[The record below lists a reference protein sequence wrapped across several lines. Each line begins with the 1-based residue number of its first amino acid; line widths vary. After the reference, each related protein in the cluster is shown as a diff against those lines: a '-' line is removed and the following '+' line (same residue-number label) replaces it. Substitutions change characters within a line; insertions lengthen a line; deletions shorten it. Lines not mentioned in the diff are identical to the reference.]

1 MFNLKNNIPNI
12 FTTLNLVSGFLGIT
26 FFLSD
31 FTSLIPYCIYLSLIF
46 DYLDGLTARKLNL
59 ISNFGKQ
66 LDSLA
71 DLVSFGVLPS
81 LVIFDWLSNNS
92 TYNMLEYISVLI
104 LVASAFRLA
113 KFNISQSGSND
124 FIGLP
129 TPVNALFFVSIFY
142 SSKYATFLND
152 KILVGL
158 VIIFS
163 LLMISNI
170 RFISMKFIDYSL
182 AKNTNKYIIIL
193 VSLLC
198 FLLLGID
205 GFPFIILFYISY
217 SFFNVLFHRN
227 NSK

>member
-1 MFNLKNNIPNI
+1 MKNNIPNI

-81 LVIFDWLSNNS
+81 LVIFDWLSNHS

-113 KFNISQSGSND
+113 KFNISQSSSND

-182 AKNTNKYIIIL
+182 AENINKYIIIL

-198 FLLLGID
+198 FLLLGTD

-217 SFFNVLFHRN
+217 SFIHGLFHRN

>member
-1 MFNLKNNIPNI
+1 MKNNIPNI

-31 FTSLIPYCIYLSLIF
+31 LTSLIPYCIYLSLIF

-113 KFNISQSGSND
+113 KFNISQSSSND

-129 TPVNALFFVSIFY
+129 TPANALFFISIFY

-182 AKNTNKYIIIL
+182 AENINKYIIIL

-205 GFPFIILFYISY
+205 GFPLFIFI
-217 SFFNVLFHRN
+217 FFQFLI
-227 NSK
+227 

>member
-1 MFNLKNNIPNI
+1 MKNNIPNI

-31 FTSLIPYCIYLSLIF
+31 LTSLIPYCIYLSLIF

-59 ISNFGKQ
+59 ISDFGKQ
-66 LDSLA
+66 LDSFA

-129 TPVNALFFVSIFY
+129 TPANALFFVSIFY

-152 KILVGL
+152 KILVVL

-217 SFFNVLFHRN
+217 SFFNGLFHRN

>member
-1 MFNLKNNIPNI
+1 MKNNIPNI

-31 FTSLIPYCIYLSLIF
+31 FTSLIPYCIYLSLTF

-81 LVIFDWLSNNS
+81 LVIFDWLSNHS

-113 KFNISQSGSND
+113 KFNILQSSSND

-182 AKNTNKYIIIL
+182 AENINKYIIIL

-198 FLLLGID
+198 FLLLGTD

-217 SFFNVLFHRN
+217 SFINGLFHRN

>member
-1 MFNLKNNIPNI
+1 MKNNIPNI

-31 FTSLIPYCIYLSLIF
+31 FTSLIPYCIYLSLTF

-81 LVIFDWLSNNS
+81 LVIFDWLSNHS
-92 TYNMLEYISVLI
+92 TYHMLEYISVLI

-113 KFNISQSGSND
+113 KFNISQSSSND
-124 FIGLP
+124 
-129 TPVNALFFVSIFY
+129 FVSIFY
-142 SSKYATFLND
+142 SSKYATFFLND
-152 KILVGL
+152 KILFGL

-182 AKNTNKYIIIL
+182 AENINKYIIIL

-217 SFFNVLFHRN
+217 SFIHGLFHRN

>member
-1 MFNLKNNIPNI
+1 MKNNIPNI

-113 KFNISQSGSND
+113 KFNISQSSSND

-129 TPVNALFFVSIFY
+129 TPANALFFVSIFY

-182 AKNTNKYIIIL
+182 AENINKYIIIL

-198 FLLLGID
+198 FLLLGTD
-205 GFPFIILFYISY
+205 GFPFIILFYILY
-217 SFFNVLFHRN
+217 SFINGLFHRN

>member
-1 MFNLKNNIPNI
+1 
-12 FTTLNLVSGFLGIT
+12 
-26 FFLSD
+26 
-31 FTSLIPYCIYLSLIF
+31 LSLIF

-81 LVIFDWLSNNS
+81 LVIFDWLSNHS
-92 TYNMLEYISVLI
+92 TYHMLEYISVLI

-113 KFNISQSGSND
+113 KFNISQSTSND

-129 TPVNALFFVSIFY
+129 TPANALFFVSIFY
-142 SSKYATFLND
+142 SSKYVTFLND

-158 VIIFS
+158 VVIFS

-182 AKNTNKYIIIL
+182 AENINKYIIIL

-205 GFPFIILFYISY
+205 SFPFIILFYISY
-217 SFFNVLFHRN
+217 SFFNSLFHRN

>member
-1 MFNLKNNIPNI
+1 MKNNIPNI

-31 FTSLIPYCIYLSLIF
+31 LTSLIPYCIYLSLIF

-113 KFNISQSGSND
+113 KFNISQSSSNN

-142 SSKYATFLND
+142 SSKNETFLND

-182 AKNTNKYIIIL
+182 AENINKYIIIL

-217 SFFNVLFHRN
+217 SFINGLFHRN

>member
-1 MFNLKNNIPNI
+1 MKNNIPNI

-113 KFNISQSGSND
+113 KFNISQSSSND

-129 TPVNALFFVSIFY
+129 TPANAIFFVSIFY

-182 AKNTNKYIIIL
+182 VENINKYIIIL

-205 GFPFIILFYISY
+205 SFPFIILFYISY
-217 SFFNVLFHRN
+217 SFINGLFHRN

>member
-1 MFNLKNNIPNI
+1 M
-12 FTTLNLVSGFLGIT
+12 
-26 FFLSD
+26 
-31 FTSLIPYCIYLSLIF
+31 SLTF
-46 DYLDGLTARKLNL
+46 DYLDGLTARKFNL

-81 LVIFDWLSNNS
+81 LVIFDWLSNHS

-113 KFNISQSGSND
+113 KFNISQSSSND

-129 TPVNALFFVSIFY
+129 TPANALFFVSIFY
-142 SSKYATFLND
+142 SSKYATFFLND

-158 VIIFS
+158 IIIFS

-182 AKNTNKYIIIL
+182 AENINKYIIIL

-217 SFFNVLFHRN
+217 SFINGLFHRN

>member
-1 MFNLKNNIPNI
+1 LKNNIPNI

-31 FTSLIPYCIYLSLIF
+31 FTNLIPYCIYLSLIF
-46 DYLDGLTARKLNL
+46 DYLDGLIARKLNL

-81 LVIFDWLSNNS
+81 LVIFDWLSLNS

-113 KFNISQSGSND
+113 KFNISQSSSND

-129 TPVNALFFVSIFY
+129 TPVNAIFFVSIFY
-142 SSKYATFLND
+142 STNYVTFLND

-182 AKNTNKYIIIL
+182 VKNINKYIIIL

-198 FLLLGID
+198 FLLLGVD
-205 GFPFIILFYISY
+205 SFPFIILFYISY
-217 SFFNVLFHRN
+217 SFMNGLFHRN

>member
-1 MFNLKNNIPNI
+1 MKNNIPNI

-113 KFNISQSGSND
+113 KFNISQSSSND

-129 TPVNALFFVSIFY
+129 TPANALFFVSIFY

-182 AKNTNKYIIIL
+182 AENINKYIIIL

-205 GFPFIILFYISY
+205 GFPLFIFI
-217 SFFNVLFHRN
+217 FFQFLI
-227 NSK
+227 

>member
-1 MFNLKNNIPNI
+1 MKNNIPNI

-31 FTSLIPYCIYLSLIF
+31 FTSLIPYCIYLSLTF

-81 LVIFDWLSNNS
+81 LVIFDWLSNHS

-113 KFNISQSGSND
+113 KFNISQSSSND

-182 AKNTNKYIIIL
+182 AENINKYIIIL

-198 FLLLGID
+198 FLLLGTD

-217 SFFNVLFHRN
+217 SFIHGLFHRN

>member
-1 MFNLKNNIPNI
+1 MKNNIPNI

-31 FTSLIPYCIYLSLIF
+31 FTNLIPYCIYLSLIF
-46 DYLDGLTARKLNL
+46 DYLDGLIARKLNL

-81 LVIFDWLSNNS
+81 LVIFDWLSLNS

-113 KFNISQSGSND
+113 KFNISQSSSNN

-182 AKNTNKYIIIL
+182 VENINKYIIIL

-205 GFPFIILFYISY
+205 SFPFIILFYISY
-217 SFFNVLFHRN
+217 SFINGLFHRN

>member
-1 MFNLKNNIPNI
+1 LKNNIPNI

>member
-1 MFNLKNNIPNI
+1 MKNNIPNI

-113 KFNISQSGSND
+113 KFNISQSSSND

-129 TPVNALFFVSIFY
+129 TPANALFFVSIFY

-152 KILVGL
+152 KILVVL

-182 AKNTNKYIIIL
+182 AENINKYIIIL

-217 SFFNVLFHRN
+217 SFINGLFHRN

>member
-1 MFNLKNNIPNI
+1 MKNNIPNI

-31 FTSLIPYCIYLSLIF
+31 FTNLIPYCIYLSLIF

-113 KFNISQSGSND
+113 KFNISKSSSND

-129 TPVNALFFVSIFY
+129 TPANALFFVSIFY

-182 AKNTNKYIIIL
+182 AENINKYIIIL

-198 FLLLGID
+198 FLLLGTD

-217 SFFNVLFHRN
+217 SFINGLFHRN

>member
-1 MFNLKNNIPNI
+1 MKNNIPNI

-46 DYLDGLTARKLNL
+46 DYLDGLIARKLNL

-81 LVIFDWLSNNS
+81 LVIFDWLSLNS

-113 KFNISQSGSND
+113 KFNISQSSSND

-129 TPVNALFFVSIFY
+129 TPANALFFVSIFY

-182 AKNTNKYIIIL
+182 VKNINKYIIIL

-198 FLLLGID
+198 FLLLGVD
-205 GFPFIILFYISY
+205 SFPFIILFYISY
-217 SFFNVLFHRN
+217 SFMNGLFHRN

>member
-1 MFNLKNNIPNI
+1 MKNNIPNI

-46 DYLDGLTARKLNL
+46 DYLDGLIARKLNL

-113 KFNISQSGSND
+113 KFNISQSSSND

-129 TPVNALFFVSIFY
+129 TPVNAIFFVSIFY
-142 SSKYATFLND
+142 STNYVTFLND

-182 AKNTNKYIIIL
+182 VKNINKYIIIL

-198 FLLLGID
+198 FLLLGVD
-205 GFPFIILFYISY
+205 SFPFIILFYISY
-217 SFFNVLFHRN
+217 SFMNGLFHRN

>member
-1 MFNLKNNIPNI
+1 MKNNIPNI
-12 FTTLNLVSGFLGIT
+12 FTTLNLISGFLGIT

-81 LVIFDWLSNNS
+81 LVIFDWLSNHS

-113 KFNISQSGSND
+113 KFNISKSSSND

-129 TPVNALFFVSIFY
+129 TPANAIFFVSISY
-142 SSKYATFLND
+142 SSNFVIFLND

-182 AKNTNKYIIIL
+182 VENINKYIIIL

-205 GFPFIILFYISY
+205 SFPFIILFYISY
-217 SFFNVLFHRN
+217 SFINGLFHRN

>member
-1 MFNLKNNIPNI
+1 MKNNIPNI

-31 FTSLIPYCIYLSLIF
+31 FTNLIPYCIYLSLIF
-46 DYLDGLTARKLNL
+46 DYLDGLIARKLNL

-113 KFNISQSGSND
+113 KFNISQSSSND

-129 TPVNALFFVSIFY
+129 TPANALFFVSIFY

-182 AKNTNKYIIIL
+182 AENINKYIIIL

-217 SFFNVLFHRN
+217 SFINGLFHRN

>member
-1 MFNLKNNIPNI
+1 MKNNIPNI

-31 FTSLIPYCIYLSLIF
+31 FTNLIPYCIYLSLIF
-46 DYLDGLTARKLNL
+46 DYLDGLIARKLNL

-81 LVIFDWLSNNS
+81 LVIFDWLSLNS

-113 KFNISQSGSND
+113 KFNISQSSSND

-129 TPVNALFFVSIFY
+129 TPVNAIFFVSIFY
-142 SSKYATFLND
+142 SSNFVIFLND

-182 AKNTNKYIIIL
+182 VENINKYIIIL

-205 GFPFIILFYISY
+205 SFPFIILFYISY
-217 SFFNVLFHRN
+217 SFINGLFHRN

>member
-1 MFNLKNNIPNI
+1 MKNNIPNI

>member
-1 MFNLKNNIPNI
+1 MKNNIPNI

-113 KFNISQSGSND
+113 KFNISQSSSND

-182 AKNTNKYIIIL
+182 AENINKYIIIL

-217 SFFNVLFHRN
+217 SFFNGLFHRN

>member
-1 MFNLKNNIPNI
+1 LKNNIPNI

-31 FTSLIPYCIYLSLIF
+31 FTNLIPYCIYLSLIF
-46 DYLDGLTARKLNL
+46 DYLDGLIARKLNL

-81 LVIFDWLSNNS
+81 LVIFDWLSNHS
-92 TYNMLEYISVLI
+92 SYNMLEYISVLI

-113 KFNISQSGSND
+113 KFNILQSSSND

-129 TPVNALFFVSIFY
+129 TPANALFFISIFY
-142 SSKYATFLND
+142 SSKYSIFLND
-152 KILVGL
+152 KVLVGL

-182 AKNTNKYIIIL
+182 VENINKYIIIL

-198 FLLLGID
+198 FLLLGTD
-205 GFPFIILFYISY
+205 SFPFIILFYILY
-217 SFFNVLFHRN
+217 SFINVLFHRN

>member
-1 MFNLKNNIPNI
+1 MKNNIPNI

-113 KFNISQSGSND
+113 KFNISQSSSND

-129 TPVNALFFVSIFY
+129 TPANALFFVSIFY

-152 KILVGL
+152 KILVVL

-182 AKNTNKYIIIL
+182 AENTNKYIIIL

-217 SFFNVLFHRN
+217 SFINGLFHRN

>member
-1 MFNLKNNIPNI
+1 MKNYIPNI

-113 KFNISQSGSND
+113 KFNISQSSSNN

-182 AKNTNKYIIIL
+182 AENINKYIIIL

-217 SFFNVLFHRN
+217 SFFNGLFHRN

>member
-1 MFNLKNNIPNI
+1 MKNNIPNI

-113 KFNISQSGSND
+113 KFNISKSSSND

-182 AKNTNKYIIIL
+182 AENINKYIIIL

-198 FLLLGID
+198 FLLLGTD

-217 SFFNVLFHRN
+217 SFFNGLFHRN

>member
-1 MFNLKNNIPNI
+1 MKNNIPNI

-46 DYLDGLTARKLNL
+46 DYLDGLIARKLNL

-113 KFNISQSGSND
+113 KFNISQSSSNN

-142 SSKYATFLND
+142 SSKFATFLND

-182 AKNTNKYIIIL
+182 AENINKYIIIL

-217 SFFNVLFHRN
+217 SFFNGLFHRN

>member
-1 MFNLKNNIPNI
+1 MKNNIPNI

-92 TYNMLEYISVLI
+92 NYNMLEYISVLI

-113 KFNISQSGSND
+113 KFNISQSSSND

-129 TPVNALFFVSIFY
+129 TPANALFFVSIFY

-170 RFISMKFIDYSL
+170 KFISMKFIDYSL
-182 AKNTNKYIIIL
+182 AENINKYIIIL

-217 SFFNVLFHRN
+217 SFINSLFHRN

>member
-1 MFNLKNNIPNI
+1 MKNNIPNI

-31 FTSLIPYCIYLSLIF
+31 FTNLIPYCIYLSLIF
-46 DYLDGLTARKLNL
+46 DYLDGLIARKLNL

-81 LVIFDWLSNNS
+81 LVIFDWLSLNS

-113 KFNISQSGSND
+113 KFNISQSSSND

-129 TPVNALFFVSIFY
+129 TPVNAIFFVSIFY
-142 SSKYATFLND
+142 STNYVTFLND

-182 AKNTNKYIIIL
+182 VKNINKYIIIL

-198 FLLLGID
+198 FLLLGVD
-205 GFPFIILFYISY
+205 SFPFIILFYISY
-217 SFFNVLFHRN
+217 SFMNGLFHRN

>member
-1 MFNLKNNIPNI
+1 MKNNIPNI

-31 FTSLIPYCIYLSLIF
+31 FTSLIPYCIYLSLTF
-46 DYLDGLTARKLNL
+46 DYLDGLTARKFNL

-81 LVIFDWLSNNS
+81 LVIFDWLSNHS

-113 KFNISQSGSND
+113 KFNISQSSSND

-129 TPVNALFFVSIFY
+129 TPANALFFVSIFY
-142 SSKYATFLND
+142 SSKYATFFLND
-152 KILVGL
+152 KILFGL

-182 AKNTNKYIIIL
+182 AENINKYIIIL

-217 SFFNVLFHRN
+217 SFINGLFHRN

>member
-1 MFNLKNNIPNI
+1 MKNNIPNI

-113 KFNISQSGSND
+113 KFNISQSSSND

-142 SSKYATFLND
+142 SSKFATFLND

-182 AKNTNKYIIIL
+182 AENINKYIIIL

-217 SFFNVLFHRN
+217 SFIHGLFHRN